1 MNNLLED
8 YIENLRRNQN
18 SWITLRPHRAA
29 RGQPSSRRIRTKTN
43 TTTTTTMRPGV
54 LAGLVVPAAVY
65 PAPPNHPPLHGPRVH
80 RRSAAS
86 PAVISRSTSTR
97 ARTQV
102 RPGRSCRARRW
113 SAIGQRRRRSA
124 AVSPCRRHA
133 KQEQDVVIISS
144 RPVSNK
150 SARRRPY
157 PPLPS
162 SPGCGAIGQSDA
174 ATVRPRHITFVVAG
188 KRGIGKNTMSYL
200 F

>member
-1 MNNLLED
+1 M
-8 YIENLRRNQN
+8 
-18 SWITLRPHRAA
+18 WITLRSHRAA
-29 RGQPSSRRIRTKTN
+29 SGQPSSRRIRTKTN

-86 PAVISRSTSTR
+86 PAVISRSASAR
-97 ARTQV
+97 ARTEV
-102 RPGRSCRARRW
+102 TPGRSRRARRW
-113 SAIGQRRRRSA
+113 SAISQRWWRPA
-124 AVSPCRRHA
+124 AVPPWRRHA
-133 KQEQDVVIISS
+133 KQEHDVVIISS
-144 RPVSNK
+144 RPFSNK